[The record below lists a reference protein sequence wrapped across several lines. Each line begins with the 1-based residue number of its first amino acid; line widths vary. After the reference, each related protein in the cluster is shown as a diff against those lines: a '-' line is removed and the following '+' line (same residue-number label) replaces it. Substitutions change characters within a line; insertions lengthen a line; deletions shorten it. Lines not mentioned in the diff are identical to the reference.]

1 MLEDDL
7 NKVQNLLERKKNY
20 QRCIKYLEPL
30 VNTKQIQNHVTGQ
43 YENVEVREF
52 AYIHRDQVGCALEWG
67 RLDEKAEAE
76 LLPIFKKLLAEV
88 EQEIAAVSINGVPG
102 KEAEVK
108 TMLSEEIQPMFRPTT
123 TDVKRNK
130 KNEPSSLTKWLVAL
144 LIGAILLV
152 ILSVL

>member
-1 MLEDDL
+1 M
-7 NKVQNLLERKKNY
+7 VA
-20 QRCIKYLEPL
+20 I
-30 VNTKQIQNHVTGQ
+30 
-43 YENVEVREF
+43 
-52 AYIHRDQVGCALEWG
+52 
-67 RLDEKAEAE
+67 
-76 LLPIFKKLLAEV
+76 
-88 EQEIAAVSINGVPG
+88 PG
-102 KEAEVK
+102 KESEVT